1 MIAGGRRKWAIPNP
15 DHDIDDE
22 SRPAFDLMAW
32 TADRYAGEA
41 RPITWLCKGTI
52 PLGIPA
58 LIAAMG
64 GLGKSYLAL
73 DLALQIAAGV
83 AGSSSR
89 A

>member
-1 MIAGGRRKWAIPNP
+1 VAG
-15 DHDIDDE
+15 
-22 SRPAFDLMAW
+22 
-32 TADRYAGEA
+32 
-41 RPITWLCKGTI
+41 KGTI

-83 AGSSSR
+83 AASNSR
-89 A
+89 N